1 MSKRFKKMK
10 KDDII
15 HVEESLG
22 HLFLGEKPTL
32 RLLMFRPI
40 DIIEFTE
47 FAGVNSED
55 IIIWVGKTLA
65 KYFIEQL
72 FPGVN
77 WDNET
82 LSAKKEVIQNIL
94 ESLENLGYGM
104 LDSVFLK
111 DKILVSVEDPISS
124 EERENIMAKNICIL
138 YQGLINGVMEQ
149 IGLDADVEEIQCLLK
164 EGDSCIFKFD
174 LLVDEFSSE
183 DIDTEVKSGPIA
195 HYMERYK
202 V

>member
-1 MSKRFKKMK
+1 MSKRKKTK
-10 KDDII
+10 KDDLV

-22 HLFLGEKPTL
+22 HVFLGEKPTL

-65 KYFIEQL
+65 KYFIDEL
-72 FPGVN
+72 FPGEN

-82 LSAKKEVIQNIL
+82 LTDKKEVLQSVL
-94 ESLENLGYGM
+94 ESFEHLGYGA
-104 LDSVFLK
+104 LTSVFLK
-111 DKILVSVEDPISS
+111 DKILVAVEDPIT
-124 EERENIMAKNICIL
+124 ENEKDNIMAKNLCIL
-138 YQGLINGVMEQ
+138 YQGLFNGIMEQ
-149 IGLDADVEEIQCLLK
+149 IGIDADGEEIQCYLK
-164 EGDSCIFKFD
+164 GDEACIFRFD
-174 LLVDEFSSE
+174 LLVDEFGPE
-183 DIDTEVKSGPIA
+183 AIDIDVKSGPIA